1 MDKIIKAV
9 FAFQKR
15 EPNVRLQHIISRVE
29 EKYFFADAELEEDQ
43 LTQVWAAGKKDRSL
57 PKKKENERNG

>member
-1 MDKIIKAV
+1 MDRIIKAA

-29 EKYFFADAELEEDQ
+29 EKYFSGAAELAEEQ
-43 LTQVWAAGKKDRSL
+43 MAQVWAAGKPDLSL